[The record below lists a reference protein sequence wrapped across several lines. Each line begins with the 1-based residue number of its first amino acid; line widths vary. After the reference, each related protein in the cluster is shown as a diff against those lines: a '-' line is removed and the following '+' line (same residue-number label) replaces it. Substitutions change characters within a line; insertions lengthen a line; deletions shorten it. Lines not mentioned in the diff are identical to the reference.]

1 MENLF
6 QYGTKNRLRFD
17 TSRGQIDIEA
27 LWQMPLTSKD
37 EYNLDA
43 VAKTI
48 ARAIRATE
56 EESFVA
62 LRTTANEVMSIK
74 LEIVKT
80 IIADKLEA
88 LNIAKNQAAIKAKKE
103 ILVTAL
109 ANKENEAILAMSAEE
124 IKAELDKLNGQ
135 VAK

>member
-1 MENLF
+1 MEKLF
-6 QYGTKNRLRFD
+6 TYGTKNRLRFD

-48 ARAIRATE
+48 ARSIRATE

-62 LRTTANEVMSIK
+62 LRTTADEVMSIK

-88 LNIAKNQAAIKAKKE
+88 LDIAKNQAAIKAKKE
-103 ILVTAL
+103 ILVAAL
-109 ANKENEAILAMSAEE
+109 ANKENEAILAMSAED

-135 VAK
+135 VK